1 MFGWYHSIK
10 GVPQRPAVKDISR
23 KSPCETYIY
32 IHGWVRRR
40 HVSEKHRHPGPI
52 GATLIMRLEGIP
64 KLFWKNNA
72 NLQPKH
78 ELAW

>member
-1 MFGWYHSIK
+1 MHVYVLNVCVYIY
-10 GVPQRPAVKDISR
+10 I
-23 KSPCETYIY
+23 YIY

-72 NLQPKH
+72 ILQPKH

>member
-1 MFGWYHSIK
+1 MSNDDPSKAITKY
-10 GVPQRPAVKDISR
+10 VQ
-23 KSPCETYIY
+23 YIY

-72 NLQPKH
+72 ILQPKH

>member
-1 MFGWYHSIK
+1 MNKQKQSNW
-10 GVPQRPAVKDISR
+10 
-23 KSPCETYIY
+23 KSNKQQPKKQMLYIY
-32 IHGWVRRR
+32 MHGWVRRR

-72 NLQPKH
+72 ILQPKH

>member
-1 MFGWYHSIK
+1 MHPVCLLKIT
-10 GVPQRPAVKDISR
+10 VPYDYYIDI
-23 KSPCETYIY
+23 YIY

-72 NLQPKH
+72 ILQPKH